1 MSMKQYKYTAINLN
15 KEKFTGTF
23 LAEDER
29 ELAKELA
36 KQNLF
41 LTSCSVYKGGTPSA
55 FFTLGT
61 GKVGMAELTTFCRQL
76 AIMLDAGI
84 SILESMECLK
94 DQAYT
99 AYFKSLLEV
108 IYDDV
113 KSGVL
118 LSDALEKHNNVFP
131 EFFRSMIA
139 VGEASGRLNVVLNA
153 LADYYE
159 RDQAIKKKTKSA
171 LSYPIMLGVMA
182 IGIVILM
189 LVFIVPTFRNSL
201 SSLEV
206 EITGITKVV
215 YDISDFM
222 LVAWPFFVVGLIV
235 IVGGIWIFSR
245 TEYGKKTLDKFK
257 LSTPL
262 VKSITLDLITA
273 RFASAFSLLL
283 SSGLDISECLD
294 SSQVVLGNSYETERF
309 VKAADEI
316 KHGSKI
322 AEAFEKYKLFPQ
334 LMLQMI
340 GVGERTA
347 SLETVLNRTRKFF
360 DEQVETSLTSLTS
373 KIQPVMLII
382 IGAIVAVM
390 FIAVYS
396 PMISIMTSLAV

>member
-1 MSMKQYKYTAINLN
+1 MKQYKYTAINLN
-15 KEKFTGTF
+15 KEKITGTF
-23 LAEDER
+23 LAENER

-41 LTSCSVYKGGTPSA
+41 LVSCSVYKGGTPSA

-61 GKVGMAELTTFCRQL
+61 GKVGMSELTVFCRQL

-84 SILESMECLK
+84 SILESLECLK
-94 DQAYT
+94 EQAYT

-118 LSDALEKHNNVFP
+118 LSDALDKHNNVFP

-139 VGEASGRLNVVLNA
+139 VGEASGKLNIVLNA

-171 LSYPIMLGVMA
+171 LSYPIILAIMA
-182 IGIVILM
+182 LGIVILM
-189 LVFIVPTFRNSL
+189 LVFIVPTFRSSL

-206 EITGITKVV
+206 EITGITKAV
-215 YDISDFM
+215 YDISDFV
-222 LVAWPFFVVGLIV
+222 LKAWPFFVVGIILI
-235 IVGGIWIFSR
+235 IGGLWGFLR
-245 TEYGKKTLDKFK
+245 TDYGKKVFDKFK
-257 LSTPL
+257 LSAPL
-262 VKSITLDLITA
+262 VKTITLDLITA

-294 SSQVVLGNSYETERF
+294 SSKVVLGNSDETERF
-309 VKAADEI
+309 IKASEEI

-322 AEAFEKYKLFPQ
+322 AVAFEKYKLFPQ
-334 LMLQMI
+334 MMLQMI

-347 SLETVLNRTRKFF
+347 SLENVLNRTRAFF
-360 DEQVETSLTSLTS
+360 DDQVETSLTSLTS

-382 IGAIVAVM
+382 IGAIVALM